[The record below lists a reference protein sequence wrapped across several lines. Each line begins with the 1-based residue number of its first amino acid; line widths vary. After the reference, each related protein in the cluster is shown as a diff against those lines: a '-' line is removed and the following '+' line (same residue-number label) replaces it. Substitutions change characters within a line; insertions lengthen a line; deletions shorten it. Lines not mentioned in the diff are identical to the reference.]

1 MHWRHLN
8 DSFLPCLPLLLL
20 LGVGV
25 SVQAQNL
32 SLNGCASQLEA
43 QGFRVLDRAFECGL
57 YEFEALKD
65 GKELDI
71 KTDLT
76 CKVLLKHIDD

>member
-20 LGVGV
+20 LGV

-32 SLNGCASQLEA
+32 SLDGCASQLET
-43 QGFRVLDRAFECGL
+43 QGFRVLDRAFEGGL

-71 KTDLT
+71 KTDLICT
-76 CKVLLKHIDD
+76 VLLEHIDD

>member
-1 MHWRHLN
+1 MYWWRLS

-20 LGVGV
+20 LGV

-32 SLNGCASQLEA
+32 SLDGCASQLET
-43 QGFRVLDRAFECGL
+43 QGFRVLGRDLEDGL

-65 GKELDI
+65 GKDWDI